1 MLVMF
6 DSFDDFFA
14 ILCSVVRK
22 VLQRRI
28 TVPWWSRYQWDSRVM
43 PWKKQSE
50 IPVPLHHW
58 RVVRNHPI
66 KDLVNEPVV
75 PKANERY
82 FNPRLFHS
90 LIVSLKHRNR
100 VFISS
105 PRGYVD
111 CCFLQ
116 RLLRFLGS
124 VDDCWCRS
132 PPMINLIQN
141 SPGHHTGWATNGLL
155 GWGFCVACSMASCD
169 HAPPAGT
176 SWGGGR
182 GTSSSNSAGKLWS
195 SSEGNFKDFP
205 GGCGV
210 KGVCWII

>member
-14 ILCSVVRK
+14 ILCSVIRK

-28 TVPWWSRYQWDSRVM
+28 TVPWWSRYQWDS
-43 PWKKQSE
+43 KQSE
-50 IPVPLHHW
+50 IPMPLHHW

-82 FNPRLFHS
+82 FNSRLFN
-90 LIVSLKHRNR
+90 ISLKHRNR

-105 PRGYVD
+105 PRGCVD

-116 RLLRFLGS
+116 RLLRFLGP
-124 VDDCWCRS
+124 VDDCWCCS

-141 SPGHHTGWATNGLL
+141 SPGHHTGWATNRLL
-155 GWGFCVACSMASCD
+155 GWGFCVACSMAFCYR
-169 HAPPAGT
+169 APCRYEQGARNEFFKF
-176 SWGGGR
+176 SWKASILISR
-182 GTSSSNSAGKLWS
+182 QL
-195 SSEGNFKDFP
+195 
-205 GGCGV
+205 
-210 KGVCWII
+210 